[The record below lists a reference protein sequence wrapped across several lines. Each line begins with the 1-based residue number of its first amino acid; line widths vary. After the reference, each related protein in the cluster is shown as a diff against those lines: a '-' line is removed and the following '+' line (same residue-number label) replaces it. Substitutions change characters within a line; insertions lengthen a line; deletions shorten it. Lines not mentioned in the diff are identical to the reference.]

1 MATPSKTRVFEN
13 KTLGIAATGDSTMV
27 PCRGAKLVQ
36 FLFISSAS
44 EVFAAASAFQVQVRT
59 ETNES
64 VLTPATPS
72 KHGISVVNATDLNGA
87 AANAGIIVSVTP
99 SDSKIPYLTVREIGV
114 RVTAG
119 GVAMTDV
126 DCYAFVYF

>member
-1 MATPSKTRVFEN
+1 MATPTKIRVFEN
-13 KTLGIAATGDSTMV
+13 KTVILAATGDSSMV
-27 PCRGAKLVQ
+27 PVRGARAVA

-64 VLTPATPS
+64 ILTPADPG
-72 KHGISVVNATDLNGA
+72 KHGVEIANAADLNGA
-87 AANAGIIVSVTP
+87 AANAGIIVLVKP
-99 SDSKIPYLTVREIGV
+99 SDSMPCFLVKEMGC

-119 GVAMTDV
+119 AANMTDV
-126 DCYAFVYF
+126 DCYAFVIY

>member
-1 MATPSKTRVFEN
+1 MATPTKTKVLDN

-64 VLTPATPS
+64 ILTPATPS
-72 KHGISVVNATDLNGA
+72 KHGVSVVNATDLNAA
-87 AANAGIIVSVTP
+87 AANAGILVSVVP
-99 SDSKIPYLTVREIGV
+99 SNAQIPYLTVREMGC